1 MTDTH
6 RCVPPPSIDD
16 VKRRGEDG
24 SGRDSGNGIV
34 IGRPFGVPVYV
45 TPTWFLVA
53 GLIIWLFAPSVE
65 NDIPGIGPWKYAVS
79 LGYAVLLYGSVLI
92 HELAHTLVALRGGL
106 PVRRISLYFLGGV
119 SEIGEASKSPRQEA
133 WIAAAGPLVSVVLGV
148 AAYVVAHA
156 LEPNTVGRSLADAL
170 MFSNV
175 AVGAFNLLP
184 GLPLDGGRVLSAA
197 VWGAT
202 GRRHSGVVV
211 AGWVGRGVA
220 VLVLFLPALVGLAFG
235 RRADLIDLIWGALL
249 ASFIWSGATQAV
261 QAGRL
266 QERIPGLSA
275 RALTRRAIPVAADLP
290 LSEALRRA
298 AEAGARNIVVVG
310 GDGAPVALVNEAA
323 ALATPENRRP
333 WVPVSDVARR
343 IQPDLVVSA
352 ELGGH
357 DLVEAISRFPS
368 SEYLVLEATG
378 EVFGVLATADVERA
392 VARA

>member
-6 RCVPPPSIDD
+6 RRAPPPSIDD
-16 VKRRGEDG
+16 VQRRGEDG
-24 SGRDSGNGIV
+24 SRRDSGNGIV

-53 GLIIWLFAPSVE
+53 GLITYWFAPSVE
-65 NDIPGIGPWKYAVS
+65 NDVPGIGQWKYAVS
-79 LGYAVLLYGSVLI
+79 LGYAVLLYGSVLV

-119 SEIGEASKSPRQEA
+119 SEIGEASKNPRQEA
-133 WIAAAGPLVSVVLGV
+133 WIAAAGPLVSVLLGL
-148 AAYVVAHA
+148 AAFVVGQV
-156 LEPNTVGRSLADAL
+156 LEPHTVGRSLADAL
-170 MFSNV
+170 VFSNLL
-175 AVGAFNLLP
+175 VGAFNLLP
-184 GLPLDGGRVLSAA
+184 GLPLDGGRVLAAA

-202 GRRHSGVVV
+202 GRRHSGVVA

-220 VLVLFLPALVGLAFG
+220 VLVLLLPTLLALAQG
-235 RRADLIDLIWGALL
+235 REPDLIDLIWGALL

-266 QERIPGLSA
+266 QQRIPGLSA

-290 LSEALRRA
+290 LAEALRRA

-323 ALATPENRRP
+323 ALATPESRRP

-352 ELGGH
+352 ELAGH
-357 DLVEAISRFPS
+357 DLVEAISRFPA
-368 SEYLVLEATG
+368 SEYLVVEPSG

>member
-6 RCVPPPSIDD
+6 PRAPPPSIDG
-16 VKRRGEDG
+16 VQRRGEDG

-53 GLIIWLFAPSVE
+53 GLITYWFAPSVE
-65 NDIPGIGPWKYAVS
+65 NDVPGIGQWKYAVS

-119 SEIGEASKSPRQEA
+119 SEIGEVSRNPRQEA
-133 WIAAAGPLVSVVLGV
+133 WIAAAGPLISVVLGGV
-148 AAYVVAHA
+148 AYVVGQA
-156 LEPNTVGRSLADAL
+156 LDPNTVGRSLADAL
-170 MFSNV
+170 LFSNLL
-175 AVGAFNLLP
+175 VGAFNLLP
-184 GLPLDGGRVLSAA
+184 GLPLDGGRVLAAA

-202 GRRHSGVVV
+202 GRRHSGVVA
-211 AGWVGRGVA
+211 AGWAGRGIA
-220 VLVLFLPALVGLAFG
+220 VLVLFLPTLLALAYG
-235 RRADLIDLIWGALL
+235 REPDLIDLVWGALL

-261 QAGRL
+261 NAGRL
-266 QERIPGLSA
+266 QQRIPGLSV

-290 LSEALRRA
+290 LAEALRRA

-323 ALATPENRRP
+323 ALATPESRRP

-343 IQPDLVVSA
+343 IQPELTVSA
-352 ELGGH
+352 ELAGH

-368 SEYLVLEATG
+368 SEYLVVEPTG
-378 EVFGVLATADVERA
+378 EVYGVLATADVERA

>member
-1 MTDTH
+1 
-6 RCVPPPSIDD
+6 VQ
-16 VKRRGEDG
+16 RRGDEG

-53 GLIIWLFAPSVE
+53 GLITYFFAPSVE
-65 NDIPGIGPWKYAVS
+65 NDVPGIGQWKYAVS

-92 HELAHTLVALRGGL
+92 HELAHTVVALHGGL

-148 AAYVVAHA
+148 AAYVVGQA
-156 LEPNTVGRSLADAL
+156 LEPDTVGRSLADAL
-170 MFSNV
+170 VFSNLL
-175 AVGAFNLLP
+175 VGAFNLLP
-184 GLPLDGGRVLSAA
+184 GLPLDGGRVLAAA
-197 VWGAT
+197 VWGVT
-202 GRRHSGVVV
+202 GRRHSGVVA
-211 AGWVGRGVA
+211 AGWVGRVVA
-220 VLVLFLPALVGLAFG
+220 VLVLFLPTLTALAFG
-235 RRADLIDLIWGALL
+235 REPDLIDLVWGALL
-249 ASFIWSGATQAV
+249 ASFIWSGATQAM

-266 QERIPGLSA
+266 QQRIPGLSA

-290 LSEALRRA
+290 LAEALRRA
-298 AEAGARNIVVVG
+298 TEAGARNIVVVG

-343 IQPDLVVSA
+343 IQPELVVSA
-352 ELGGH
+352 ELAGH

-368 SEYLVLEATG
+368 SEYLVVEPTG

>member
-6 RCVPPPSIDD
+6 RRATPPSIDD
-16 VKRRGEDG
+16 VQRRDEDG

-53 GLIIWLFAPSVE
+53 GLITYFFAPSVE
-65 NDIPGIGPWKYAVS
+65 NDVPGIGQWKYAVS

-92 HELAHTLVALRGGL
+92 HELAHTVVALRGGL

-119 SEIGEASKSPRQEA
+119 SEIGEASKNPRQEA

-148 AAYVVAHA
+148 AAYVVGQA
-156 LEPNTVGRSLADAL
+156 LEPDTVGRSLADAL
-170 MFSNV
+170 VFSNLL
-175 AVGAFNLLP
+175 VGAFNLLP
-184 GLPLDGGRVLSAA
+184 GLPLDGGRVLAAA

-202 GRRHSGVVV
+202 GRRHSGVVA
-211 AGWVGRGVA
+211 AGWVGRVVA
-220 VLVLFLPALVGLAFG
+220 VLVLFLPTLTALAFG
-235 RRADLIDLIWGALL
+235 REPDLIDLVWGALL

-266 QERIPGLSA
+266 QQRIPGLSA

-290 LSEALRRA
+290 LAEALRRA

-343 IQPDLVVSA
+343 IQPEMVVSA
-352 ELGGH
+352 ELAGH
-357 DLVEAISRFPS
+357 DLVEAISRFLS
-368 SEYLVLEATG
+368 SEYLVVEPSG
-378 EVFGVLATADVERA
+378 EVFGVLAMADVERA

>member
-6 RCVPPPSIDD
+6 RCAPPPSIDD
-16 VKRRGEDG
+16 VQRRGEDG

-34 IGRPFGVPVYV
+34 IGRLFGVPVSV
-45 TPTWFLVA
+45 TPMWFLVA
-53 GLIIWLFAPSVE
+53 GLITYGFGPSVE
-65 NDIPGIGPWKYAVS
+65 SEVPGIGPWKYAVS
-79 LGYAVLLYGSVLI
+79 FGYAALLYVSVLI

-106 PVRRISLYFLGGV
+106 PVVRISLSFMGGA
-119 SEIGEASKSPRQEA
+119 SEIGEASKNPRQEA

-148 AAYVVAHA
+148 AAYVVARS
-156 LEPNTVGRSLADAL
+156 LEPHTIGRSLADAL
-170 MFSNV
+170 WFSNLL
-175 AVGAFNLLP
+175 VGAFNLLP
-184 GLPLDGGRVLSAA
+184 GLPLDGGRVLAAA

-202 GRRHSGVVV
+202 GRRHSGVVA
-211 AGWVGRGVA
+211 AGRVGRGVA
-220 VLVLFLPALVGLAFG
+220 VLVLFLPALISVAYG
-235 RRADLIDLIWGALL
+235 REPDLIDLIWGGLL
-249 ASFIWSGATQAV
+249 ASFIWAGATQAV
-261 QAGRL
+261 EADRL
-266 QERIPGLSA
+266 QQRIPGLSV

-290 LSEALRRA
+290 LAEALRRA
-298 AEAGARNIVVVG
+298 GEAGARNIVVVG
-310 GDGAPVALVNEAA
+310 GDGAPMALVNEAA
-323 ALATPENRRP
+323 ALATPESRRP

-368 SEYLVLEATG
+368 SEYLVVEPTG

>member
-6 RCVPPPSIDD
+6 RRAPPPSIDD
-16 VKRRGEDG
+16 VQQRGEDG
-24 SGRDSGNGIV
+24 TGRDSGNGIV

-53 GLIIWLFAPSVE
+53 GLITWLFAPSVE
-65 NDIPGIGPWKYAVS
+65 NDVPGIGAWKYAVS

-119 SEIGEASKSPRQEA
+119 SEIGEASKNPRQEA
-133 WIAAAGPLVSVVLGV
+133 WIAAAGPLVSVVLGG
-148 AAYVVAHA
+148 AAYVVEHA
-156 LEPNTVGRSLADAL
+156 LEPNTVGRSLAHAL
-170 MFSNV
+170 MISNLV
-175 AVGAFNLLP
+175 VGAFNLLP
-184 GLPLDGGRVLSAA
+184 GLPLDGGRVLAA
-197 VWGAT
+197 GVWGAT
-202 GRRHSGVVV
+202 GRRHSGVVA
-211 AGWVGRGVA
+211 AGWVGRGIA
-220 VLVLFLPALVGLAFG
+220 VLVLFLPTLLALAYG
-235 RRADLIDLIWGALL
+235 REPDLIDLVWGALL
-249 ASFIWSGATQAV
+249 ASFIWSGANQAV

-266 QERIPGLSA
+266 EQRIPGLSA

-290 LSEALRRA
+290 LAEALRRA

-323 ALATPENRRP
+323 ALATPESRRP

-352 ELGGH
+352 ELAGH

-368 SEYLVLEATG
+368 SEYLVVEPTG

>member
-1 MTDTH
+1 
-6 RCVPPPSIDD
+6 
-16 VKRRGEDG
+16 
-24 SGRDSGNGIV
+24 
-34 IGRPFGVPVYV
+34 
-45 TPTWFLVA
+45 
-53 GLIIWLFAPSVE
+53 
-65 NDIPGIGPWKYAVS
+65 
-79 LGYAVLLYGSVLI
+79 VLI

-119 SEIGEASKSPRQEA
+119 SEIGEASKNPRQEA
-133 WIAAAGPLVSVVLGV
+133 LIAAAGPLVSVVLGV
-148 AAYVVAHA
+148 AAYVVEQG
-156 LEPNTVGRSLADAL
+156 LETDTVGRSLAHAL

-220 VLVLFLPALVGLAFG
+220 VLVLFLPALVALAVG
-235 RRADLIDLIWGALL
+235 RQADLIDLIWGALL
-249 ASFIWSGATQAV
+249 ASFIWTGATQAV

-266 QERIPGLSA
+266 QQRIPGLSA

-290 LSEALRRA
+290 LAEALRRA
-298 AEAGARNIVVVG
+298 VEAGARNIVVVG
-310 GDGAPVALVNEAA
+310 GDGAPMALVNEAA
-323 ALATPENRRP
+323 ALATPESRRP

-343 IQPDLVVSA
+343 IQPELVVSA
-352 ELGGH
+352 DLAGQ
-357 DLVEAISRFPS
+357 DLVEAISRMPS
-368 SEYLVLEATG
+368 SEYLVVEPSG